1 MTRLRER
8 IPREKFE
15 DIFRPMV
22 REVGSR
28 EVILRIN
35 AAAHVA
41 IPRQTKLADL
51 MPKLAVL
58 AYEREKPQ
66 VDEALETLWGMYFE
80 HRLGEGAE
88 AFDQASEALNKSLE
102 QDRVPTEPDKRA
114 VTAAAIGGLVEVLKK
129 ADFSDLDVEAVFR
142 IKAFPEVLALYLERP
157 TAG

>member
-1 MTRLRER
+1 MTRLRDR

-15 DIFRPMV
+15 DIFKPMV
-22 REVGSR
+22 REIGSR

-35 AAAHVA
+35 TAAHVA

-66 VDEALETLWGMYFE
+66 VDEALETLWGLYFE
-80 HRLGEGAE
+80 QHLGEGTE
-88 AFDQASEALNKSLE
+88 AFDQASETLNKSLD
-102 QDRVPTEPDKRA
+102 QDRVPAEPEKRA
-114 VTAAAIGGLVEVLKK
+114 ATAAAIGGLVEVLRK
-129 ADFSDLDVEAVFR
+129 ADFSALEVEAVFR

-157 TAG
+157 AVG